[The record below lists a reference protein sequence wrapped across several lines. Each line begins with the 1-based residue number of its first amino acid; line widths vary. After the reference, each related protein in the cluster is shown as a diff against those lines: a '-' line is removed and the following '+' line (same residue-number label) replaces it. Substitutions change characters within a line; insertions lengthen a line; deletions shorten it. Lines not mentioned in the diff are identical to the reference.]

1 VNVKIKPAR
10 SFEGAHKDNMYLNVF
25 INVSNHTYISICVY
39 IVFLNKKKSSFT
51 LFFGAFIPWHD
62 SGPTNQLVAPFPPQ
76 QMTRLKESQTD
87 PAPHPGPG
95 RPSSPTPSSCSFPLA
110 TPTRPLRVRTPSC
123 VTPKIFHIIGTFSG
137 LIMYKHGFLV
147 F

>member
-1 VNVKIKPAR
+1 MSPLTVVNVKIKPAR
-10 SFEGAHKDNMYLNVF
+10 SFEGAHKNSMSLNVF
-25 INVSNHTYISICVY
+25 IKVNNHTYISICVY
-39 IVFLNKKKSSFT
+39 IVFLSKKKSSFT

-110 TPTRPLRVRTPSC
+110 TPTRPLSC
-123 VTPKIFHIIGTFSG
+123 AHSVLRHSQNFPYYWNIFRA
-137 LIMYKHGFLV
+137 YNV
-147 F
+147 